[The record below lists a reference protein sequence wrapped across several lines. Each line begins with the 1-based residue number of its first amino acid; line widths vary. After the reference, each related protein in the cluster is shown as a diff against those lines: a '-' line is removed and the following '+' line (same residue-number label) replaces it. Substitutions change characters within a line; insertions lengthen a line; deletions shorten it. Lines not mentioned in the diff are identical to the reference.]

1 MTAPVKSVGIT
12 DQISIGTGNP
22 LCILAGPCVIESRE
36 MALQTAGELAR
47 ICRELGV
54 NFVFKSSFDKANR
67 TSIRSFRGL
76 GIDRGLR
83 ILQEVRQ
90 TCGAP
95 VITDVHEA
103 WQCAPAAQAA
113 DILQIPAFL
122 ARQTDL
128 LEAAAKTGKPVN
140 VKKGQF
146 MAPWDMKNVIAK
158 LQEAGTD
165 KILLC
170 ERGTSFGYNN
180 LVVDMAG
187 LAEMRTLGF
196 PVVFDATHSVQK
208 PSAQGVSTGGSRAM
222 AEPLMRAAAAVGIDA
237 IFAEVH
243 PSPDTALSDAPNQ
256 LELSRAKEIFGA
268 ALKIHLLVNQLP

>member
-47 ICRELGV
+47 ICRDLGV

>member
-47 ICRELGV
+47 ICRDLGV

-67 TSIRSFRGL
+67 TSIHSFRGL